1 MDGGSQ
7 LLLKQKTVW
16 CLSLKIFLE
25 HPIEVLQTG
34 NWKKLHKISPWKP
47 SLPGWLAGWLVS

>member
-16 CLSLKIFLE
+16 CLSLKFFLE

-47 SLPGWLAGWLVS
+47 SLPGWLAGL